1 MLLCAMLDADADA
14 TPVGGGRRRFGA
26 TSLLHG
32 ISVASCAIL
41 NIVVENRPAFLRVH
55 SGP

>member
-1 MLLCAMLDADADA
+1 MLDADA
-14 TPVGGGRRRFGA
+14 TQVGGGGRRHFGA
-26 TSLLHG
+26 TSLLAY
-32 ISVASCAIL
+32 STVASCAIL